1 MSTTNP
7 THNLIT
13 DFVRRR
19 GLLLTTVVVPTLI
32 AILYY
37 GLIASNVYISE
48 SRFVVRSPQR
58 PAQTGFIGEILQS
71 TGFVHSQDDTYSVRD
86 FILSRDSVK
95 VLDAGLS
102 IKNHYSSSSID
113 MFDRFPGLFSD
124 HSFEEFYRYYGK
136 RVSVDYDPASSITV
150 LTVRAYRA
158 QDAFNIN
165 QKLVEMS
172 EQLVNALNDR
182 SRHDLVQ
189 FAEHDVQ
196 VAADKVRE
204 SAQLLSQFRDAHQI
218 YEPNAQAGLQLQ
230 GVAKLQSELVAT
242 TRALAELRTLSPDN
256 PQLAGLAARQSN
268 LKRAIQSEGSKVTS
282 KDGSLSA
289 FAPNY
294 ARLALDATFA
304 EKQLAT
310 ALAGLEGARSDATRK
325 QLYLERLVQ
334 PSLPDKAME
343 PRRMRSIFTVFLF
356 GLIFWGVA
364 ALLIA
369 SVKEHAD

>member
-1 MSTTNP
+1 VSTTDLKR
-7 THNLIT
+7 NLIPV
-13 DFVRRR
+13 FMRRHS
-19 GLLLTTVVVPTLI
+19 LLLITVVVPTLT
-32 AILYY
+32 AIFYY

-58 PAQTGFIGEILQS
+58 PAQTGFLGEILQS

-172 EQLVNALNDR
+172 EQLVNAMNDR

-256 PQLAGLAARQSN
+256 PQLAGLTARQSN

-289 FAPNY
+289 FSPSY

-334 PSLPDKAME
+334 PNLPDKAME
-343 PRRMRSIFTVFLF
+343 PRRLRSIFTVFLV
-356 GLIFWGVA
+356 GLMLWGVA
-364 ALLIA
+364 GLLLA

>member
-1 MSTTNP
+1 MSTTDLKR
-7 THNLIT
+7 NLIPV
-13 DFVRRR
+13 FMRRHS
-19 GLLLTTVVVPTLI
+19 LLLITVVVPTLT
-32 AILYY
+32 AIFYY

-136 RVSVDYDPASSITV
+136 RVSVDYDPASSITI

-172 EQLVNALNDR
+172 EQLVNAMNDR

-334 PSLPDKAME
+334 PSIPDKAME
-343 PRRMRSIFTVFLF
+343 PRRMRSIFTVFLV
-356 GLIFWGVA
+356 GLMLWGVA
-364 ALLIA
+364 GLLLA

>member
-1 MSTTNP
+1 MSTTDLKR
-7 THNLIT
+7 NLIPV
-13 DFVRRR
+13 FMRRHS
-19 GLLLTTVVVPTLI
+19 LLLITVVVPTLT
-32 AILYY
+32 AIFYY

-58 PAQTGFIGEILQS
+58 PAQTGFLGEILQS

-172 EQLVNALNDR
+172 EQLVNAMNDR

-256 PQLAGLAARQSN
+256 PQLAGLTARQSN

-289 FAPNY
+289 FSPSY

-334 PSLPDKAME
+334 PNLPDKAME
-343 PRRMRSIFTVFLF
+343 PRRLRSIFTVFLV
-356 GLIFWGVA
+356 GLMLWGVA
-364 ALLIA
+364 GLLLA